1 LRGAES
7 LQFGIIGEAVL
18 STNEIYAGES
28 HAEKKSGRRLGIML
42 LAIVAAV
49 CVLGVA
55 AYMIA
60 AHRAS
65 RADKRSAAATAPAPS
80 NEAQPAEAAA
90 AKSWKIAGALTEA
103 CTCSVPCS
111 CNFGE
116 GPSPHSYCYPF
127 YSYKISQGNYGD
139 VKLDGLHFGSADLR
153 GGRTM
158 FIDERAD
165 ERQREALR
173 IIMARI
179 ISRVSAEEA
188 EAKAKAIADEVRY
201 TAVEQTFDDRKNL
214 LKVAGFGEFAADYIM
229 GLDKSAPVVVRN
241 NTTWRIRDAVKAKT
255 SVYKVKVGRDSV
267 DTKATNS
274 NQGEFEY
281 SSEMNFGGPVQ
292 WNCGACANRAAHAG
306 SEGSH
311 SCNTE
316 MQK

>member
-1 LRGAES
+1 M
-7 LQFGIIGEAVL
+7 
-18 STNEIYAGES
+18 STNEIYAGETR
-28 HAEKKSGRRLGIML
+28 AEKNSGKRLGIML
-42 LAIVAAV
+42 LAILAAV

-55 AYMIA
+55 AYFVV

-65 RADKRSAAATAPAPS
+65 RVNKQSAPAAAPL
-80 NEAQPAEAAA
+80 NEEQPAAAA
-90 AKSWKIAGALTEA
+90 AKSWKITGALTEA
-103 CTCSVPCS
+103 CTCAVPCS

-127 YSYKISQGNYGD
+127 YSYQISKGSYGD
-139 VKLDGLHFGSADLR
+139 VQLDGLHFGSADLR

-173 IIMARI
+173 IIMARVI
-179 ISRVSAEEA
+179 ARVSTEES
-188 EAKAKAIADEVRY
+188 EAKAKEIADEVRY
-201 TAVEQTFDDRKNL
+201 TKVEQTFDDRKNS

-229 GLDKSAPVVVRN
+229 GLDKSAPVVVSN
-241 NTTWRIRDAVKAKT
+241 NTTWRIRDAIKAKT
-255 SVYKVKVGRDSV
+255 SIYKVKVGRDAV

-306 SEGSH
+306 GQGSH
-311 SCNTE
+311 SCNTG